1 MGKIVYDLGAL
12 IARVTIGV
20 IFIAHGWQK
29 WQNGLDATTQMFV
42 QAGVPMPE
50 AAATFTAMAELG
62 GGALLVIGLI
72 TRVVALVLLAV
83 TIGAIAYV
91 HIYNGIFVT
100 DGGWELVGAL
110 GAGCLLLMVAGP
122 GRISLD
128 GLFGGVMRRNKER
141 KEAYKVTTAPGTTA
155 PVTSAVITGP
165 AATPVGQREVP
176 SQRLTQDELTEIDAL
191 VSEDPP
197 TPQSAP
203 QSGQA
208 SRPQSRPTSGPRS
221 APPPQQTP
229 SSTDQMPPTRQMPT
243 TPQQKP
249 PAPPSGS

>member
-42 QAGVPMPE
+42 QAGVPMPQ
-50 AAATFTAMAELG
+50 AAATFTAVAELG
-62 GGALLVIGLI
+62 GGSLLVLGLI
-72 TRVVALVLLAV
+72 TRIVALALLAV
-83 TIGAIAYV
+83 SIGAIAYV
-91 HIYNGIFVT
+91 HIYNGIFVA
-100 DGGWELVGAL
+100 DNGWELVGAL

-141 KEAYKVTTAPGTTA
+141 KEAYKVATAPGTTA
-155 PVTSAVITGP
+155 PVTTTVTTGQ
-165 AATPVGQREVP
+165 AAPPVAQREVP

-191 VSEDPP
+191 VAEDPP
-197 TPQSAP
+197 TPRSSSQSAP
-203 QSGQA
+203 PSA
-208 SRPQSRPTSGPRS
+208 PRS
-221 APPPQQTP
+221 APPSTPPSGPQSGP
-229 SSTDQMPPTRQMPT
+229 
-243 TPQQKP
+243 P
-249 PAPPSGS
+249 PAPPSSARQDPPEPPAGP

>member
-50 AAATFTAMAELG
+50 AAATFTAVAELG

-72 TRVVALVLLAV
+72 TRIVALALLAV
-83 TIGAIAYV
+83 SVGAIAYV

-100 DGGWELVGAL
+100 DNGWELVGAL

-155 PVTSAVITGP
+155 PVTTPAVITGP
-165 AATPVGQREVP
+165 AAPPVGQREVP

-197 TPQSAP
+197 TPQSG
-203 QSGQA
+203 QGSG
-208 SRPQSRPTSGPRS
+208 TRS
-221 APPPQQTP
+221 APPSTPRTP
-229 SSTDQMPPTRQMPT
+229 SSAEQMPPTQQMPT
-243 TPQQKP
+243 TPRQEP
-249 PAPPSGS
+249 PTPPSGS